1 MKKIGFRPLLA
12 VKADF
17 LRFGFGRGPSG
28 SVCSGNINARRATG
42 WHRLPRAAAE
52 DFVFDCPEQM
62 EQSFVFGCEQ
72 DGTVE
77 DGANADRDHDD
88 SEKTHVVAYGLSFS
102 NSDNIATV
110 EILVPLSGH

>member
-28 SVCSGNINARRATG
+28 SVCSGNINARRAAG

-52 DFVFDCPEQM
+52 DFVFDCPKQM

-88 SEKTHVVAYGLSFS
+88 SEKTHVVAELQPAEPV
-102 NSDNIATV
+102 DQDHDRIEA
-110 EILVPLSGH
+110 